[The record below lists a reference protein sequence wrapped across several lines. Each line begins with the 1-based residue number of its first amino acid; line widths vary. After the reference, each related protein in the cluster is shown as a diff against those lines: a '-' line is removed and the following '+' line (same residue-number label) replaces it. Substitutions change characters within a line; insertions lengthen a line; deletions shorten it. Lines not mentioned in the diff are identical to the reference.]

1 MQPFL
6 KISEIFGFLRKIT
19 ILMSNHLIDF
29 LKVDSDWLGDFF
41 DLISLVVSLVNL
53 NSIYSVVADLNKVL

>member
-53 NSIYSVVADLNKVL
+53 NSIYSVVADLNKIL

>member
-1 MQPFL
+1 MKPFL
-6 KISEIFGFLRKIT
+6 KISFLRKIT

-53 NSIYSVVADLNKVL
+53 NSIYSVVADLNKIF

>member
-1 MQPFL
+1 
-6 KISEIFGFLRKIT
+6 
-19 ILMSNHLIDF
+19 MSNHLIDF

-53 NSIYSVVADLNKVL
+53 HSIYSVVADLNKIF